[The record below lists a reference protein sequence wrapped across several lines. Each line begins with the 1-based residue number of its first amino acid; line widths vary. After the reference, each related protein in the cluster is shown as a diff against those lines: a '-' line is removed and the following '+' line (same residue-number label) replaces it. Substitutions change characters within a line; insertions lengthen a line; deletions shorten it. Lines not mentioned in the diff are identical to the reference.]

1 MSAEVV
7 TLGPTV
13 VALIDRM
20 AASSPGS
27 LAVRGSDGTL
37 TYSELLA
44 RSERIAAR
52 LRQLGVKPG
61 DLVGLCL
68 ERSTSLV
75 VGALAIFLAEGVYVA
90 IDPKYPDERIR
101 WMLDDSNTVAVVCD
115 GDTAVRIGAGGERP
129 GVLLQDRGTLD
140 DWSIPDTRD
149 VPRTLP
155 EPTDLAYVVYTSGS
169 TGQPKGVAVEH
180 ASLTN
185 LIEWH
190 RAAFALGS
198 NDRCT
203 QIASPGFDAA
213 VWEIWPTLAVG
224 ASLHVVPD
232 ELRNDPIGLRDWLV
246 SEGITVTFLP
256 TAVAEGIIGL
266 PWPHHAALRFLLT
279 GGDAL
284 TRRQPVGLGFTLVN
298 NYGLSETAVVATSGS
313 VDPAGDGPPTIGS
326 PIRGVV
332 AEVLDE
338 QLRPVER
345 GAIGELVIGGVAVA
359 RGYVNRPQLTAERF
373 LDGPDGK
380 RYRTGD
386 LVRLRPDGEFDF
398 LGRLD
403 DQLSIRGFRV
413 EPAEI
418 IAAMN
423 AHPAIRASATLA
435 VGGSSADRQLVGY
448 LVPTGPDRPNRD
460 ELGVF
465 LGESLPEYLVP
476 TRYVWLDELPL
487 TAHGKIDREALATL
501 DRDAPGAPL
510 DEIRELPGD
519 ERPRKE
525 TEAVIASVLVELL
538 DVPAI
543 GLNENFF
550 LLGGH
555 SMLGAQLIVRLE
567 NLFDVEITLR
577 YLFDHPTLAEIAE
590 GVEIQMA
597 ADAANRTRTG

>member
-129 GVLLQDRGTLD
+129 GVFLQDGGTLD
-140 DWSIPDTRD
+140 DWSIPDTQD

-246 SEGITVTFLP
+246 AEGITVTFLP
-256 TAVAEGIIGL
+256 TAVAEGIISL
-266 PWPHHAALRFLLT
+266 PWPQHAALRFLLT

-313 VDPAGDGPPTIGS
+313 VDPGGDGPPTIGS

-345 GAIGELVIGGVAVA
+345 GAIGELVIGGVVVA

-413 EPAEI
+413 EPTEI

-448 LVPTGPDRPNRD
+448 LVPSGPDRPNRD

-487 TAHGKIDREALATL
+487 TAHGKIDREALAAL
-501 DRDAPGAPL
+501 DRDAPGAQL

-555 SMLGAQLIVRLE
+555 SMMGAQLIVRLE